1 MPLQERT
8 LARGWKEE
16 QLFLNLRR
24 EMIQLQDLA
33 ESRPAH
39 MPGLP

>member
-1 MPLQERT
+1 MAFEQTVRA
-8 LARGWKEE
+8 LAGGRQEE

-33 ESRPAH
+33 E
-39 MPGLP
+39 MV